1 MIIKDL
7 FEKDINRSI
16 NGVVKVSQEDE
27 ESLRQELSEYVVTRE
42 LRRHFS
48 DFFNAYCSALDVP
61 TDKIGV
67 WILGFFGSGK
77 SHFLKMLSYLLSNAT
92 VGGMPASSYFAGK
105 FDDPLLESNVLRA
118 TSVPTESILFNIDAK
133 GGHWKEGDTARTA
146 LLRSF
151 QRVFY
156 EHRGFFGYDLR
167 LAKLESF
174 IDAQGKTKAFR
185 GAFESINGAS
195 WLESRDSY
203 EYFEEDII
211 DALVSA
217 DVMGRGSAEH
227 WFDGGEDA
235 SIPLDR
241 FVDEV
246 AAYADAR
253 AEQEGGDFRL
263 LFMADEVG
271 QFIGSDVS
279 LMLSLQSL
287 VEEIGAKCKGR
298 VWVMVTSQ
306 EAIDEVVMVV
316 GNDFSKIQGRF
327 NTRLSLSSSSVDE
340 VIKRRVL
347 QKTSEAASVLQG
359 EFAQKSAVLKN
370 LFSFEDSRGDLIGYA
385 SERDFAETYPFAGY
399 QFKVLPNVMTEI
411 RKHGISAKHM
421 STGERSMLSAFQ
433 ESAQSIQERG
443 CTALVPFWRFFDTI
457 SKDLD
462 HGVIQVVERCRRAAE
477 DGAGVQLHDVQV
489 LKLLYLIR
497 YINDIKPTARNIAI
511 LMADDIDADLRDL
524 RERVK
529 ESLDRLVRQNYVAR
543 QGDCYNFLTDEEQD
557 IARAIRETDIDMA
570 AVTEQVKRIV
580 FEEIFTGSKLRSGK
594 NDFPFDRYVDDDP
607 YGQSRGGMKLNI
619 ITAGHDLSQASAGEL
634 ALKSAEQALV
644 VLSDETDYYDAIQG
658 AVKIRKYVR
667 TQNVQQ
673 LPASTQRIIAQKQ
686 REAAELEREAK
697 GLIEEAL
704 RGARCAVDGQTVQL
718 GGGSARQVLEGV
730 LERLASAVFSKADL
744 VDAPVEGDA
753 DVLRILKGT
762 YQLGMGETAGGSNER
777 AAQDMLQ
784 YLTTQRKLGFSV
796 TMAEVQRKYQAKPY
810 GWREVDVAAVMARL
824 FADQQVRLYV
834 GGAALAAD
842 DRRFLDSLRSRGAEK
857 ATVELREKLSEHVE
871 KKVRETL
878 RSFAPDAKASNDE
891 DGLVA
896 AVVESLEMRRDQCR
910 ELLANS
916 YGRENEGYPYP
927 GRTTVAEG
935 LRVVEETLKARADS
949 HALLRAFA
957 DAQDDLLGF
966 AEDMDDYIAP
976 FFERQ
981 RDQFDAAVRVLSVA
995 DAEQEHLAGD
1005 DEARAAAEELRGIL
1019 GMPQPYRRVPEIAG
1033 LCKQLEAAHER
1044 VMRVRRQDLL
1054 DRMKDVASELAAY
1067 AAERLG
1073 DDAPDD
1079 ERAAATEVLAAARDG
1094 LEQRQSQV
1102 HGARDASQLDAQAYQ
1117 LGAWRDKR
1125 YRAIDEAID
1134 AARAKRAAERVVPTR
1149 GSSDDGVVTKR
1160 IVDDDAGK
1168 GATGAQVPT
1177 PAKSEKTLR
1186 ASDVCPPKRLETP
1199 QDVDAYVEA
1208 IRSKLLKALEENDA
1222 VRLG

>member
-1 MIIKDL
+1 MIVKDL
-7 FEKDINRSI
+7 FAKDINRSI
-16 NGVVKVSQEDE
+16 NGVVKVSQDDV
-27 ESLRQELSEYVVTRE
+27 ESLRQELTEYVVTRE

-48 DFFNAYCSALDVP
+48 DFFNAYCAAIDTP

-67 WILGFFGSGK
+67 WISGFFGSGK
-77 SHFLKMLSYLLSNAT
+77 SHFLKMLSYLLSN
-92 VGGMPASSYFAGK
+92 VPVDGVPAARYFEGK
-105 FDDPLLESNVLRA
+105 FDDPLLESNMQRA
-118 TSVPTESILFNIDAK
+118 SSVPTEAILFNIDAK
-133 GGHWKEGDTARTA
+133 GGHWKEGETARTA
-146 LLRSF
+146 LLRTF
-151 QRVFY
+151 ERVFY

-174 IDAQGKTKAFR
+174 IDEQGKTEAFR
-185 GAFESINGAS
+185 EAFEQANGAS

-203 EYFEEDII
+203 EYFEEDIV

-217 DVMGRGSAEH
+217 DVMGRSSAEH

-235 SIPLDR
+235 AVPLDR

-246 AAYADAR
+246 AAYANAR
-253 AEQEGGDFRL
+253 AEQEGGNFRL

-271 QFIGSDVS
+271 QFIGSDVN

-287 VEEIGAKCKGR
+287 VEEIGAKCRGR

-347 QKTSEAASVLQG
+347 QKTDAAASMLEG
-359 EFAQKSAVLKN
+359 EFAEKGAVLKN

-433 ESAQSIQERG
+433 ESAQSIQDRP

-462 HGVIQVVERCRRAAE
+462 HGIIQVVDRCQRAAE
-477 DGAGVQLHDVQV
+477 DGAGVQPQDVEV

-497 YINDIKPTARNIAI
+497 YVNDVKPTAGNIAI
-511 LMADDIDADLRDL
+511 LMADDIDVNTRDL

-557 IARAIRETDIDMA
+557 IARAIRETPIEMA
-570 AVTEQVKRIV
+570 AVTEQVKKIV
-580 FEEIFTGSKLRSGK
+580 FEDIFTGAKLRSGK
-594 NDFPFDRYVDDDP
+594 NDFPFDRYVDDSC
-607 YGQSRGGMKLNI
+607 YGQPRGGMKLNI
-619 ITAGHDLSQASAGEL
+619 ITAGHDLAQASDGEL
-634 ALKSAEQALV
+634 ALKSVEQALV
-644 VLSDETDYYDAIQG
+644 VLSEDAGYYDAIRS
-658 AVKIRKYVR
+658 AAKIRKYVR

-673 LPASTQRIIAQKQ
+673 LPASTQSIIAQKQ

-697 GLIEEAL
+697 SLLDEAL
-704 RGARCAVDGQTVQL
+704 RGARCAVNGQAVQVR
-718 GGGSARQVLEGV
+718 GGSAKQVLEGA
-730 LERLASAVFSKADL
+730 LERLASAVFSKVDL

-753 DVLRILKGT
+753 DVVKVLKGT
-762 YQLGMGETAGGSNER
+762 YQLGMGDDAGGSNER

-784 YLTTQRKLGFSV
+784 YLTTQRRLGFAV
-796 TMAEVQRKYQAKPY
+796 TMAEVQQKYQAKPY

-824 FADQQVRLYV
+824 LADQRVRLYA
-834 GGAALAAD
+834 GGKALAAD
-842 DRRFLDSLRSRGAEK
+842 DRRLLESLRGKAAEK
-857 ATVELREKLSEHVE
+857 ATVELRERLSEHVE

-878 RSFAPDAKASNDE
+878 KGVAPDAGAPADE

-896 AVVESLEMRRDQCR
+896 AVTDALEARRDQCR
-910 ELLANS
+910 ALLSEA
-916 YGRENEGYPYP
+916 YGRESEAYPYP
-927 GRTTVAEG
+927 GRAVVEAG
-935 LRVVEETLKARADS
+935 LSAVEETLRARADA

-957 DAQDDLLGF
+957 DAQDDLLDF
-966 AEDMDDYIAP
+966 AEDMDDCVAP

-981 RDQFDAAVRVLSVA
+981 RDQFDAAVRMLGA
-995 DAEQEHLAGD
+995 IDAEQEHLAGNAD
-1005 DEARAAAEELRGIL
+1005 AAEAAEGLRGIL
-1019 GMPQPYRRVPEIAG
+1019 RMPEPYRRIPEIAG
-1033 LCKQLEAAHER
+1033 LCKRLEAAHKG
-1044 VMRVRRQDLL
+1044 VMRERQQELL
-1054 DRMKDVASELAAY
+1054 DRMRDIAEELAAY
-1067 AAERLG
+1067 AEERLG
-1073 DDAPDD
+1073 CDAPDD
-1079 ERAAATEVLAAARDG
+1079 ERAAAAAVLSAAR
-1094 LEQRQSQV
+1094 EAIERRQSQV
-1102 HGARDASQLDAQAYQ
+1102 HGAKDASQLDAQAYQ
-1117 LGAWRDKR
+1117 LDAWRDGQ

-1134 AARAKRAAERVVPTR
+1134 EARAKREAERTVAQ
-1149 GSSDDGVVTKR
+1149 SDDGGVVRKR
-1160 IVDDDAGK
+1160 IVGDAGRE
-1168 GATGAQVPT
+1168 GAAAETGA
-1177 PAKSEKTLR
+1177 PAPARREKTLR
-1186 ASDVCPPKRLETP
+1186 ASDVCPPKRLETE
-1199 QDVDAYVEA
+1199 QDVDAYVAA
-1208 IRSKLLKALEENDA
+1208 IRAKLLEALEENDA